1 MTIDFVTS
9 QEVIVQ
15 ARRNL
20 SQNVWDY
27 LTGGAESE
35 TTMRRNRFGLDSL
48 GFRPRVLVDVS
59 RVDPST
65 TFLDHKLRMPVMLAP
80 IGSLQIITPEGGVT
94 RCQSGSSVWDG
105 EFCQLGNAAKFGGD
119 CGREPE
125 SKDIS
130 ALC

>member
-1 MTIDFVTS
+1 MTIAFVTN

-65 TFLDHKLRMPVMLAP
+65 TFLDHKLRMPVMLAH
-80 IGSLQIITPEGGVT
+80 IGSLPIITTEGGVT
-94 RCQSGSSVWDG
+94 VATVAHSFGA
-105 EFCQLGNAAKFGGD
+105 GN
-119 CGREPE
+119 
-125 SKDIS
+125 
-130 ALC
+130 